1 VHLAD
6 AGHAG
11 DTLGEMREDVVTTY
25 LGTYAWSTAN
35 AIAGELEAAG
45 ILWWCK
51 NPGTVTRVLF
61 AEFGVRMFV
70 DKSRLDE
77 ARGIARR
84 LVTDA
89 EQGKGE
95 SNP

>member
-1 VHLAD
+1 
-6 AGHAG
+6 
-11 DTLGEMREDVVTTY
+11 MRKDVVTTY
-25 LGTYAWSTAN
+25 LGNYAWSTAN
-35 AIAGELEAAG
+35 EIAGALEEAG

-70 DKSRLDE
+70 DRARLDE
-77 ARGIARR
+77 ARTIARR

-89 EQGKGE
+89 DEGDAVL
-95 SNP
+95 